1 VNVNSGRATG
11 GSVAADGSFKVEHGG
26 VSPGQYA
33 VRLGDTPELYIKSVA
48 VKGADYFRGVLN
60 VVEGA
65 SIQISAVIAKGL
77 ARVNGMAVQD
87 GKPFAGAMVLLLPQ
101 DAQQGG
107 YIPRD
112 QSDSDGTFTLQ
123 LTPPGRYALIAID
136 DGRGFAYRDS
146 SVIAPYLQ
154 QARWIDVPLPADA
167 SVKVKVQPRR
177 R

>member
-1 VNVNSGRATG
+1 MGRLKSST
-11 GSVAADGSFKVEHGG
+11 AAF
-26 VSPGQYA
+26 
-33 VRLGDTPELYIKSVA
+33 RLGDTPELYIKSVA

-136 DGRGFAYRDS
+136 DGRGLAYRDC